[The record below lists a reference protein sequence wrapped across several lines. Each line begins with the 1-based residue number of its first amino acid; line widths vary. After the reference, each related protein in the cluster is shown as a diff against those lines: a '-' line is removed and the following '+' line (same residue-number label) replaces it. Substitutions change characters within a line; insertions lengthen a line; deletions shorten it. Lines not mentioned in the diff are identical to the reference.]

1 MNLSEL
7 PGLITKHVGMLKAAA
22 GERLDNPGF
31 NSMQQRQSIW
41 EIGSQTVQ
49 EGMQTALNARDDKL
63 EQAFGNRRGMHEQLA
78 GIAGITTEAITASE
92 QMFPKEAAAQDAN
105 VQTSSSQEN
114 LGGDVDTARHMGLA
128 GRLAQQRP
136 GLGKVMLAAHE
147 NFGLFGA
154 NPRESQRDTRNNAQ
168 GWMMGEHVLPTEVD
182 PVTKRV
188 TQVMSSKTA
197 LDALPLNV
205 MAQRQKVW
213 GSDPA
218 Q

>member
-31 NSMQQRQSIW
+31 KQMQQRQSIW
-41 EIGSQTVQ
+41 ETASQPVK
-49 EGMQTALNARDDKL
+49 EAMQTAMNARDDKL
-63 EQAFGNRRGMHEQLA
+63 EQVFGNRRGMHEQLA
-78 GIAGITTEAITASE
+78 GIAGITAEAIEASE

-105 VQTSSSQEN
+105 QTSSSQEN

-147 NFGLFGA
+147 NFGLFGS
-154 NPRESQRDTRNNAQ
+154 NPRESQRDTRVNAQ
-168 GWMMGEHVLPTEVD
+168 GWRMGENVLPTEID

-188 TQVMSSKTA
+188 TQVMSNKTA

-213 GSDPA
+213 G
-218 Q
+218 